1 MPNSGL
7 LNPTLTDYL
16 KEDDPDIR
24 TTEAEEDRRIEPD
37 NEFYDGDKD
46 QVKFLLFVV
55 SIVPDM
61 GKLNFVVYIAV

>member
-1 MPNSGL
+1 MPDSGL

-16 KEDDPDIR
+16 KEDDPEIR

-55 SIVPDM
+55 SIVPNM
-61 GKLNFVVYIAV
+61 GKSNFVVYFAV

>member
-1 MPNSGL
+1 MPDSGL

-16 KEDDPDIR
+16 KEDDPEIR

-46 QVKFLLFVV
+46 QVKIYCLLYQLFL
-55 SIVPDM
+55 IWE
-61 GKLNFVVYIAV
+61 N

>member
-1 MPNSGL
+1 MPDSGL

-46 QVKFLLFVV
+46 QVKFLLFT
-55 SIVPDM
+55 S
-61 GKLNFVVYIAV
+61 L